1 MKIDLYTQKGD
12 KNGTLDLPKEIF
24 EVPFNK
30 DLIHQALVRQLAN
43 GRVAIAHAKSKG
55 EIRGGGR
62 KPYAQKGTGR
72 ARQGSTRN
80 PHMRGGGVAFGPRN
94 VRNFELMMPKNQR
107 RKALLSALSVK
118 AKNNQIIGLEGYEA
132 DKPKTSEFAKL
143 LKKLPVEQDVL
154 ILIAAKNVNLQKST
168 KNLSNAKTIIAS
180 YINIQDLQKYQK
192 VLLFK
197 DAIALLKDTFVGRG
211 GKKSGS
217 AGSADDRA

>member
-1 MKIDLYTQKGD
+1 MKIDLYNQSGI

-30 DLIHQALVRQLAN
+30 DLVHQALVRQLSN
-43 GRVAIAHAKSKG
+43 GRIAIAHSKSKG

-94 VRNFELMMPKNQR
+94 VRNYELMMPKSQR
-107 RKALLSALSVK
+107 RKALFSALSVK
-118 AKNNQIIGLEGYEA
+118 AKNKEVMGLEGYET
-132 DKPKTSEFAKL
+132 DKPNAKAFAAL
-143 LKKLPVEQDVL
+143 LKKLPIEQDVL
-154 ILIAAKNVNLQKST
+154 IVLPEKNVNIQKSAA
-168 KNLSNAKTIIAS
+168 NLANAKTVLAG

-192 VLLFK
+192 VLIFK
-197 DAIALLKDTFVGRG
+197 DAVEKMKDIFI
-211 GKKSGS
+211 KKV
-217 AGSADDRA
+217 